1 MQQIYIQLQINTDPS
16 IDSQLVW
23 VVYNLANTIYKVF
36 PENQEQQAYNY
47 KSEQE
52 KQFKTNGFIS
62 NTSRKEI

>member
-1 MQQIYIQLQINTDPS
+1 
-16 IDSQLVW
+16 
-23 VVYNLANTIYKVF
+23 VYNLANTIYKVF